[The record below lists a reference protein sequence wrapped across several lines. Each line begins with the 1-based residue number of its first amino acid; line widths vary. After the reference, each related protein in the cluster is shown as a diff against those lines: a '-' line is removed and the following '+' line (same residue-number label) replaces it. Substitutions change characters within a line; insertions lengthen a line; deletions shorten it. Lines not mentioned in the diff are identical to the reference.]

1 MNAKILIVD
10 DEPDILSFLHTA
22 LGSQG
27 NRVSDASGGRE
38 ALKLYQSKA
47 FDLVITDIKMPE
59 MDGLEMIKRMK
70 LHNSDAEFI
79 VLTGYGTVDFAVQAL
94 RNEGAFDF
102 LHKPL
107 TDIDELFI
115 VVEQALEKLKLRRKN
130 TELLSELKAQ
140 KVVLEKQN
148 QELRRIQAEL
158 RRLSAQLLSTQED
171 ERKRVALEVH
181 DTVGQ
186 SLCAVKL
193 KVEAA
198 LQLLEKQKPSQ
209 AVKFLQPIVSM
220 IQETID
226 EVRRIE
232 RILRPPV
239 LDSLGILATISWLCE
254 GFEQVYQGV
263 RIEKEIEIE
272 EIDIPE
278 SLKIVIYRILQM
290 VFHNI
295 AEHSQAQMVRLSLKK
310 TQERIELIVT
320 DNGIG
325 FDIEYELSDANTEKG
340 FGLTS
345 IKERTGLSGGTFS
358 IESHKGAGTTIQLAW
373 IG

>member
-70 LHNSDAEFI
+70 LHNLDAEFI

-290 VFHNI
+290 VFRNI